1 MTGAPINSDSARD
14 GIALTIFDVPELFC
28 RFVAR
33 LDSGATLLGMRA
45 FVCET
50 QGMSLFVRQAILFDL
65 DGVLVDSTTCAGR
78 IWKAW
83 AREQELDPERM
94 VQMAHG
100 RPTIETIRMVAPHLD
115 AHLEAVKIEE
125 REVNDVDGLKALPG
139 AKDLLTS
146 LPADRYAIVT
156 SGSRRLAT
164 ARLQAAD
171 LPVPARMITADDIT
185 KGKPDPE
192 PYLTGARLLGYKPQ
206 DCLVFEDAPAGI
218 RAAKAAGITVVAF
231 PTTYPLDALS
241 EADFVAESLGA
252 VLVEVVATGELELK
266 VATLQ
271 PCPCP

>member
-1 MTGAPINSDSARD
+1 M
-14 GIALTIFDVPELFC
+14 
-28 RFVAR
+28 
-33 LDSGATLLGMRA
+33 
-45 FVCET
+45 
-50 QGMSLFVRQAILFDL
+50 

-78 IWKAW
+78 IWKIW
-83 AREQELDPERM
+83 AQEQGLDPERM

-115 AHLEAVKIEE
+115 AQFETDKVEE

-139 AKDLLTS
+139 ARELLTS
-146 LPADRYAIVT
+146 LTPDRYAIVT

-164 ARLQAAD
+164 ARLRAAD
-171 LPVPARMITADDIT
+171 LPVPARMVTADDIT

-192 PYLTGARLLGYKPQ
+192 PYLTGAWLLGYEPQ

-218 RAAKAAGITVVAF
+218 LAAKAAGMTVIAF
-231 PTTYPLDALS
+231 PTTYPLDALAG
-241 EADFVAESLGA
+241 ADCVAESLGS
-252 VLVEVVATGELELK
+252 VHVEILASCELELN